1 MREKIVVVM
10 FIMSL
15 ILMTACGKASDKVN
29 SITGVVDEIT
39 SNYFYI
45 EDEKGIYYQ
54 FALLDDNNI
63 DISQYSVGDKI
74 TITYQGN
81 LSETDTFYGKILN
94 VEIVK

>member
-15 ILMTACGKASDKVN
+15 ILMTACGKSTDKVN
-29 SITGVVDEIT
+29 SITGIVDEIT